1 MIRPDDHLAA
11 LFAQDLPAARDPAF
25 SVAVLEA
32 AARRRFQQDLVLVG
46 LASLAGALGLAVLW
60 PVLQPALQLLARD
73 LGPTCLALATAAGIV
88 AIVSGR
94 VGADLRFR

>member
-32 AARRRFQQDLVLVG
+32 AARRRFQQCRTERQDLV
-46 LASLAGALGLAVLW
+46 AH
-60 PVLQPALQLLARD
+60 
-73 LGPTCLALATAAGIV
+73 ATA
-88 AIVSGR
+88 R
-94 VGADLRFR
+94 

>member
-32 AARRRFQQDLVLVG
+32 AARRRFQQD

>member
-46 LASLAGALGLAVLW
+46 LASLAGADDGGGRGLNRCGLTRRW
-60 PVLQPALQLLARD
+60 PRRKFTASAQPC
-73 LGPTCLALATAAGIV
+73 TCLDPGEQ
-88 AIVSGR
+88 R
-94 VGADLRFR
+94 